1 MELLYK
7 DTYTHTTHFIF
18 PFPQLTKQ
26 CSCRVSE
33 SVTFGDLPV
42 AGESST
48 QRDGNRWQVSHM
60 VAVAVHAAVSS
71 RADCLRGQTGAVRAR
86 V

>member
-7 DTYTHTTHFIF
+7 DTHTPQFIF

-42 AGESST
+42 VGESSA
-48 QRDGNRWQVSHM
+48 QRDGDRWQVSHV
-60 VAVAVHAAVSS
+60 VAVAVHSAVSS
-71 RADCLRGQTGAVRAR
+71 GADCLRGQTGAVGAR